1 MGTAGN
7 KKAHSDTG
15 AVGNIKV
22 FNFSVV
28 HISSQMQ
35 YSILNLLGSALVPE
49 LGADIAAG
57 SSGNRQLILILIS
70 AVGAT
75 PLELSVTVLHNLNL
89 SVITAGTAI
98 VGLAV

>member
-1 MGTAGN
+1 
-7 KKAHSDTG
+7 
-15 AVGNIKV
+15 
-22 FNFSVV
+22 
-28 HISSQMQ
+28 MQ

-57 SSGNRQLILILIS
+57 SSGNRQLLLILIS

-75 PLELSVTVLHNLNL
+75 PLELSVAVLHNLNL

-98 VGLAV
+98 VGLGV